1 MTDYTKLVKALR
13 DTDFGDACDY
23 CEHSDMCKD
32 DDCIIL
38 QSASAIEDLQAELEK
53 KRTADCWGCKC
64 EKLEQ
69 SDRLQKRGK
78 PVLLAALPMNGCEQ
92 LPKRGE
98 WKTTDAFPHR
108 VYCSNCFRTYVPND
122 RWQIW
127 VDKPGEGGLE
137 RNYCP
142 SCGAKMEAQDG
153 NK

>member
-1 MTDYTKLVKALR
+1 MSTEEVKALVEELR
-13 DTDFGDACDY
+13 YGAEYGCDADLI
-23 CEHSDMCKD
+23 ERAAD
-32 DDCIIL
+32 
-38 QSASAIEDLQAELEK
+38 AIEELSAQLADKDKLIELQFDEIQRLRADVKRQQKKMIELAK
-53 KRTADCWGCKC
+53 
-64 EKLEQ
+64 
-69 SDRLQKRGK
+69 
-78 PVLLAALPMNGCEQ
+78 Q

-142 SCGAKMEAQDG
+142 SCGAKMEVQDADTD
-153 NK
+153 KKDC